1 MTKGVS
7 RQGQAGSAAMQGRR
21 MVFQIHDS
29 GRIARRVAALLAL
42 TACSTLTRNPVPE
55 SANLDEVR
63 AAPGQIR
70 IWGDVVPKN
79 IEAIGR
85 ERDAQ
90 RRAAGVNPSGVM
102 SYLAVSGG
110 GSDGAFGAGLLV
122 GWSEAGTRPKF
133 DMVTGISTGALIAP
147 FAFLGSEYDPQLKE
161 VYTKYD
167 AYDIARKRPLLSALA
182 DASLADDSPMAH
194 LIALYVTPDLV
205 ERIAAE
211 HRKGRRLLIGTTHL
225 DAQRPVIW
233 DMGEIAI
240 RNDQNAINLFRK
252 VMLASASI
260 PGVFPPALIS
270 VAQDGK
276 VFDEMHV
283 DGGVARQVFIFPT
296 QFDPLTLDKEL
307 KRSPTRRLFII
318 RNGRLNPEWQTVE
331 PQLIKIAGRSISSL
345 IKYQGRGDL
354 DRMYLESRSY
364 RIDFNLAS
372 IPVSFTKREKE
383 PFDLE
388 YMNALFDVGYDLGRH
403 GYHWQKQPPDF

>member
-1 MTKGVS
+1 
-7 RQGQAGSAAMQGRR
+7 
-21 MVFQIHDS
+21 MVFGQQVYDFV
-29 GRIARRVAALLAL
+29 RVATSAVVTVALV
-42 TACSTLTRNPVPE
+42 ACSTLTRNPVPE
-55 SANLDEVR
+55 STSLEEVP

-90 RRAAGVNPSGVM
+90 RRAAGVNPSSVM

-122 GWSEAGTRPKF
+122 GWTEAGTRPKF
-133 DMVTGISTGALIAP
+133 DLVTGISTGALITP

-161 VYTKYD
+161 VYTSYD
-167 AYDIARKRPLLSALA
+167 ANDIARKRPLISVLA

-194 LIALYVTPDLV
+194 LIARHITSDFVD
-205 ERIAAE
+205 RIATE

-233 DMGEIAI
+233 DMGGIAI

-260 PGVFPPALIS
+260 PGVFPPVLIS
-270 VAQDGK
+270 VDQDGK
-276 VFDEMHV
+276 AFDEMHV

-296 QFDPLTLDKEL
+296 HFDPLTLDKEL
-307 KRSPTRRLFII
+307 NRSPTRRLFVI
-318 RNGRLNPEWQTVE
+318 RNARLNPEWQTVE
-331 PQLIKIAGRSISSL
+331 PQLLKIAGRSIASL

-354 DRMYLESRSY
+354 DRMYLQSRSY

-372 IPVSFTKREKE
+372 IPVSFVEREKE

-403 GYHWQKQPPDF
+403 GYRWQKKPPDW

>member
-1 MTKGVS
+1 
-7 RQGQAGSAAMQGRR
+7 

-29 GRIARRVAALLAL
+29 GRIATRVVAALVL

-55 SANLDEVR
+55 GANLEEVR

-90 RRAAGVNPSGVM
+90 RRAAGVNPSGAM

-122 GWSEAGTRPKF
+122 GWSEVGTRPKF
-133 DMVTGISTGALIAP
+133 DLVTGISTGALIAP

-161 VYTKYD
+161 VYTNYD
-167 AYDIARKRPLLSALA
+167 ANDIARKRPLLSALA

-194 LIALYVTPDLV
+194 LIARYVTPDFIARV
-205 ERIAAE
+205 AAE

-233 DMGEIAI
+233 DMGGIAI
-240 RNDQNAINLFRK
+240 RNDENAINLFRK

-260 PGVFPPALIS
+260 PGVFPPVLIS
-270 VAQDGK
+270 VEQDGK

-296 QFDPLTLDKEL
+296 QFDPLTLDKQL

-354 DRMYLESRSY
+354 DRMYVQSHSY
-364 RIDFNLAS
+364 KIDFNLAS
-372 IPVSFTKREKE
+372 IPVSFTEREKD

>member
-1 MTKGVS
+1 
-7 RQGQAGSAAMQGRR
+7 
-21 MVFQIHDS
+21 MVFGQQVYDFV
-29 GRIARRVAALLAL
+29 RVATSAVVTVALV
-42 TACSTLTRNPVPE
+42 ACSTLTRNPVPE
-55 SANLDEVR
+55 STSLEEVP

-85 ERDAQ
+85 ERDSQ
-90 RRAAGVNPSGVM
+90 RRAAGVNPSSVM

-122 GWSEAGTRPKF
+122 GWTEAGTRPKF
-133 DMVTGISTGALIAP
+133 DLVTGISTGALIAP

-161 VYTKYD
+161 VYTSYD
-167 AYDIARKRPLLSALA
+167 ANDIARKRPLISVLA
-182 DASLADDSPMAH
+182 DASLADNSPMAH
-194 LIALYVTPDLV
+194 LIARYITSDFVD
-205 ERIAAE
+205 RIATE

-233 DMGEIAI
+233 DMGGIAI

-260 PGVFPPALIS
+260 PGVFPPVLIS
-270 VAQDGK
+270 VDQDGK
-276 VFDEMHV
+276 AFDEMHV
-283 DGGVARQVFIFPT
+283 DGRVARQVFIFPT
-296 QFDPLTLDKEL
+296 HFDPLTLDKEL
-307 KRSPTRRLFII
+307 NRSPTRRLFVI
-318 RNGRLNPEWQTVE
+318 RNARLNPEWQTVE
-331 PQLIKIAGRSISSL
+331 PQLLKIAGRSIASL

-354 DRMYLESRSY
+354 DRMYLQSRTY

-372 IPVSFTKREKE
+372 IPVSFVEREKE

-403 GYHWQKQPPDF
+403 GYRWQKKPPDW

>member
-1 MTKGVS
+1 MRLS
-7 RQGQAGSAAMQGRR
+7 RRRKAWCHAQGRR
-21 MVFQIHDS
+21 MVFQIHES
-29 GRIARRVAALLAL
+29 GRIATRVVAALAL

-55 SANLDEVR
+55 SASLEEVR

-133 DMVTGISTGALIAP
+133 DLVTGISTGALIAP

-161 VYTKYD
+161 VYTNYD
-167 AYDIARKRPLLSALA
+167 ANDIARKRPLLSALA

-194 LIALYVTPDLV
+194 LIARYVTPDFI
-205 ERIAAE
+205 ERVAAE

-233 DMGEIAI
+233 DMGRIAI
-240 RNDQNAINLFRK
+240 RNDENAINLFRK

-260 PGVFPPALIS
+260 PGVFPPVLIS
-270 VAQDGK
+270 VEQDGK

-296 QFDPLTLDKEL
+296 QFDPLTLDKQL
-307 KRSPTRRLFII
+307 KRSPTRRLFVI

-354 DRMYLESRSY
+354 DRMYVQSHSY
-364 RIDFNLAS
+364 KIDFNLAS
-372 IPVSFTKREKE
+372 IPVSFTEREKD

>member
-1 MTKGVS
+1 
-7 RQGQAGSAAMQGRR
+7 
-21 MVFQIHDS
+21 MVFGQQVYDFV
-29 GRIARRVAALLAL
+29 RVATSAVVTVALV
-42 TACSTLTRNPVPE
+42 ACSTLTRNPVPE
-55 SANLDEVR
+55 SASLEEVP

-85 ERDAQ
+85 ERDSQ
-90 RRAAGVNPSGVM
+90 RRAAGVNPSSVM

-122 GWSEAGTRPKF
+122 GWTEAGTRPKF
-133 DMVTGISTGALIAP
+133 DLVTGISTGALIAP

-161 VYTKYD
+161 VYTSYD
-167 AYDIARKRPLLSALA
+167 ANDIARKRPLISVLA
-182 DASLADDSPMAH
+182 DASLADNSPMAH
-194 LIALYVTPDLV
+194 LIARYITSDFVD
-205 ERIAAE
+205 RIATE

-233 DMGEIAI
+233 DMGGIAI

-260 PGVFPPALIS
+260 PGVFPPVLIS
-270 VAQDGK
+270 VDQDGK
-276 VFDEMHV
+276 AFDEMHV

-307 KRSPTRRLFII
+307 NRSPTRRLFVI
-318 RNGRLNPEWQTVE
+318 RNARLNPEWQTVE
-331 PQLIKIAGRSISSL
+331 PQLLKIAGRSIASL

-354 DRMYLESRSY
+354 DRMYLQSRTY

-372 IPVSFTKREKE
+372 IPVSFVEREKE

-403 GYHWQKQPPDF
+403 GYRWQKKPPDR

>member
-1 MTKGVS
+1 
-7 RQGQAGSAAMQGRR
+7 

-29 GRIARRVAALLAL
+29 GRIATRVVAALVL

-55 SANLDEVR
+55 GANLEEVR

-90 RRAAGVNPSGVM
+90 RRAAGVNPSGAM

-122 GWSEAGTRPKF
+122 GWSEVGTRPKF
-133 DMVTGISTGALIAP
+133 DLVTGISTGALIAP

-161 VYTKYD
+161 VYTNYD
-167 AYDIARKRPLLSALA
+167 ANDIARKRPLLSALA

-194 LIALYVTPDLV
+194 LIARYVTPDFIARV
-205 ERIAAE
+205 AAE

-233 DMGEIAI
+233 DMGGIAI
-240 RNDQNAINLFRK
+240 RNDENAINLFRK

-260 PGVFPPALIS
+260 PGVFPPVLIS
-270 VAQDGK
+270 VEQEGK

-296 QFDPLTLDKEL
+296 QFDPLTLDKQL

-354 DRMYLESRSY
+354 DRMYVQSHSY
-364 RIDFNLAS
+364 KIDFNLAS
-372 IPVSFTKREKE
+372 IPVSFTEREKD